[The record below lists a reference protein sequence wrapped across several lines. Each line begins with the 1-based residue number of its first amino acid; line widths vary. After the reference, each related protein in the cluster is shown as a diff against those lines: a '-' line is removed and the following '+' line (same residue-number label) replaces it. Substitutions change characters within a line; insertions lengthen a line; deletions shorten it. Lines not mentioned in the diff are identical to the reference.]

1 LFFKFDPCITFF
13 GYFRVV
19 DRVVACEVYWLVLCP
34 SGEAVPGGV
43 NSNSDL
49 ILVFMIVLKAAA
61 KPLFLCPGKR

>member
-43 NSNSDL
+43 NSNNRRGQMLGEISQNL
-49 ILVFMIVLKAAA
+49 QTAVFLKE
-61 KPLFLCPGKR
+61 FC

>member
-43 NSNSDL
+43 NSN
-49 ILVFMIVLKAAA
+49 ILRAETNSEFDKTVSEAD
-61 KPLFLCPGKR
+61 C